1 VDAAGRAAPG
11 GTGPSDRAV
20 ISFRDRPLFSL
31 RDKAGHR
38 SVRERSLPM
47 IHELNRLWKS
57 HRAVSIRVA
66 RLLGNRARLEIDGA
80 TVIETLPGDATG
92 EDPVI
97 VASRWAQVLAQ
108 AYHSGASPPAN
119 ASKKGR

>member
-1 VDAAGRAAPG
+1 M
-11 GTGPSDRAV
+11 
-20 ISFRDRPLFSL
+20 ISFRDRQLFSL

-57 HRAVSIRVA
+57 HRAVSIRIA
-66 RLLGNRARLEIDGA
+66 RLEGNRAKLEIDGV
-80 TVIETLPGDATG
+80 TVIETLPGDAAG

-97 VASRWAQVLAQ
+97 VASRWARALRQ
-108 AYHSGASPPAN
+108 AYDSTPWPPPI
-119 ASKKGR
+119 ASKKGP

>member
-1 VDAAGRAAPG
+1 MDAAGRAAPG

-57 HRAVSIRVA
+57 RHAVSIRVA
-66 RLLGNRARLEIDGA
+66 RLLGNCARLEIDGA
-80 TVIETLPGDATG
+80 TVIETLPGDAVG
-92 EDPVI
+92 EDPVV
-97 VASRWAQVLAQ
+97 VASRWAQALGQ
-108 AYHSGASPPAN
+108 AYHSGASSPAI
-119 ASKKGR
+119 ASKKGP